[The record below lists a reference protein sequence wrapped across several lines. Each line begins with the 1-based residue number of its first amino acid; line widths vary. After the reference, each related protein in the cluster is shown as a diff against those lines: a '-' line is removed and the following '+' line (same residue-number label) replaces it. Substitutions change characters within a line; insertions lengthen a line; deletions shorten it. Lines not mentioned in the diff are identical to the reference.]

1 MTTRQV
7 RRAQERKARKQAR
20 KAANSLTANSSTII
34 DTAVEQAIEH
44 IEADDSLIGTVTVRE
59 RPFEIPMPEHE
70 PRIPS
75 EAQLTANRANSQLS
89 CGPKTPEG
97 KAKSSLNAVTTAL
110 TGRTVLLPS
119 DDVALYE
126 QHLRDFEKELRP
138 MNRREIGLVQSL
150 ADIEWRRDRIPALQM
165 AIFAKGRVEFA
176 NLFDEY
182 PAAQRPMLIELHTFI
197 TYEKQL
203 RNLQIQEARLWR
215 QREKSNAE
223 LRQMQQERHQR
234 EKQDLETLGKLYMA
248 AKHDKKPFDPVAIGF
263 DYSIEDVELYLEGV
277 RAANIANVT
286 LKQEREHAKSYT
298 KAA

>member
-1 MTTRQV
+1 MSTRQV

-20 KAANSLTANSSTII
+20 KAANSSILI

-44 IEADDSLIGTVTVRE
+44 IGTVTVRE
-59 RPFEIPMPEHE
+59 RSVEIPIPEPSK
-70 PRIPS
+70 PRTPS

-97 KAKSSLNAVTTAL
+97 KAKSSLNAITTAL
-110 TGRTVLLPS
+110 TGRTILLPS
-119 DDVALYE
+119 DDATLYE

-176 NLFDEY
+176 NLFNEY

-223 LRQMQQERHQR
+223 LRQLQQERHQR

-277 RAANIANVT
+277 RAANIANAT
-286 LKQEREHAKSYT
+286 LKQEREHARSYT